1 MTSDFEMYAG
11 DDRTL
16 IVTVLDRDGD
26 AVVITSATIKWQA
39 SRSKGKTAS
48 ISKTTSS
55 GITIS
60 DGPNGVFEITIDA
73 ADTENLKGLYY
84 HEAEVTF
91 ADGSISTV
99 MAGTMRIVPVLIAAA
114 T

>member
-11 DDRTL
+11 DDKTL
-16 IVTVLDRDGD
+16 IVTVKDRNGD

-39 SRSKGKTAS
+39 SRSQGKAS
-48 ISKTTSS
+48 VISKTTSS

-60 DGPNGVFEITIDA
+60 DGPNGVFEITIDDT
-73 ADTENLKGLYY
+73 DTEDLKGLYY

-99 MAGTMRIVPVLIAAA
+99 MAGTMRINPVLIGA